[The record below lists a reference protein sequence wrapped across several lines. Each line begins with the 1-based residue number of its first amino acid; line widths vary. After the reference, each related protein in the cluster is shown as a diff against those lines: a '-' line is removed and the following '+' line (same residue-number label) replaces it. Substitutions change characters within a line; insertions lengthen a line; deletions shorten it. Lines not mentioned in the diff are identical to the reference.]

1 MITIVDVFHLNSCGS
16 WQVWPKRI
24 HSNVSS
30 QTLLALSVS
39 SLNPIPRWTTSL
51 QNQKSPT
58 AYWIL
63 LLLVSVV
70 KFPAQNLSIRC
81 YYRHFFLCLCLCLSP
96 YHFLFK
102 KKRNKEGLRWYLLGW
117 LVMRKLE
124 ENHYLVML
132 MGLWI
137 GGWSWDL
144 GGVFH
149 GVDILFY
156 FPKKKRYFIL
166 QNTVFLLRLLLGSK
180 IRESDKWTTLE

>member
-1 MITIVDVFHLNSCGS
+1 M
-16 WQVWPKRI
+16 
-24 HSNVSS
+24 
-30 QTLLALSVS
+30 
-39 SLNPIPRWTTSL
+39 
-51 QNQKSPT
+51 
-58 AYWIL
+58 
-63 LLLVSVV
+63 V

-124 ENHYLVML
+124 ENHYLVIL

-137 GGWSWDL
+137 EGWSWDL

-156 FPKKKRYFIL
+156 FPQKKKIFYFTKYCFFVKAFAWFENKRIGQVDNGWIESLSARWVGGGEGKTGVGPTNGEPKFNIL
-166 QNTVFLLRLLLGSK
+166 VLLALLTFLSF
-180 IRESDKWTTLE
+180 